1 MSDPL
6 LRLSAAIGY
15 HFHDLQW
22 LTQALTHRSVGS
34 VNNERLE
41 FLGDALLNAVI
52 ASELFARHADL
63 DEGALSRLRA
73 ALVNQG
79 TLVEIAAGLDLGS
92 GLRLAPGEAKSGG
105 QQRQSIQADALEAII
120 GAVFLDGG
128 WDSARSVIQHLF
140 GARLARPPALA
151 ALKDSK
157 TQLQELLQARA
168 LPLPVYVLEKITG
181 QDHAQTFHVACR
193 LLSPALSASGAAGS
207 RRGAEQEAA
216 GRVLELMQGA

>member
-6 LRLSAAIGY
+6 SRLSAAIGY
-15 HFHDLQW
+15 HFHDPQW
-22 LTQALTHRSVGS
+22 LTQALTHRSLGN

-63 DEGALSRLRA
+63 DEGAMSRLRA
-73 ALVNQG
+73 ACVNQG
-79 TLVEIAAGLDLGS
+79 ALVEIAAGLDLGS
-92 GLRLAPGEAKSGG
+92 CLRLAPGEARSGG
-105 QQRQSIQADALEAII
+105 LQRQSIQADALEAII
-120 GAVFLDGG
+120 GAVFMDGG
-128 WDSARSVIQHLF
+128 WESVRSMIRHLF
-140 GARLARPPALA
+140 EARLARSPELA

-157 TQLQELLQARA
+157 TQLQELLQARG
-168 LPLPVYVLEKITG
+168 LPLPVYVLEKVSG

-193 LLSPALSASGAAGS
+193 LTSPALSASGTAGS

>member
-15 HFHDLQW
+15 SFHDLQW
-22 LTQALTHRSVGS
+22 LTQALSHRSLGS
-34 VNNERLE
+34 INNERLE

-79 TLVEIAAGLDLGS
+79 ALVEIAAALDLGNC
-92 GLRLAPGEAKSGG
+92 LRLAPGEAKSGG

-120 GAVFLDGG
+120 GAVYLDGG
-128 WDSARSVIQHLF
+128 WESTCRVIQQLF
-140 GARLARPPALA
+140 GARLAHPPPLA

-157 TQLQELLQARA
+157 TQLQELLQARG
-168 LPLPVYVLEKITG
+168 LPLPVYVLERVG
-181 QDHAQTFHVACR
+181 GRDHAQTFHVVCR
-193 LLSPALSASGAAGS
+193 LTSPIMSASGRAGS

-216 GRVLELMQGA
+216 GRVLEMLQGA